1 MILLTRI
8 FFAIFLFFKKPPVFV
23 NYFFFFSKKSP
34 IFVNFIIYFIANP
47 LYILYN

>member
-1 MILLTRI
+1 MQKYII
-8 FFAIFLFFKKPPVFV
+8 ACEVSEI
-23 NYFFFFSKKSP
+23 NSYFFFFSKKSP